1 MTDQPRTSPAA
12 PAPAA
17 GPTPV
22 DLFRPNVE
30 PGPLPLDEE
39 HVADGEQQVDEDVA
53 EPAAEPTAEAEVEV
67 EVSDAEPEVVE
78 QAVEPAAE
86 PAAGPEDA
94 DAVGEQVSG
103 PGAAPAHEAADG
115 SDDPDDADG
124 LTPHLVELAHVY
136 GVATEF
142 WDWQGRHTV
151 VPRRTIL
158 AVLDALGVVAR
169 TEDEITFALGEARD
183 RPWRRTLPNVVVT
196 RAGQTPRVPVHV
208 DHGQPVEVWVET
220 EDGEKRPLEQEDRWV
235 EPRVVTGRMV
245 GEASFLVPAD
255 LPLGWHTVY
264 ARHPG
269 GLSACP
275 LVVTPARLEL
285 PAAVAERR
293 AWGFMTQLYS
303 VRSRQSWGLG
313 DLADLAEIADW
324 SAREHGAGFVL
335 VNPLHAA
342 EPVPPMEPSPYLPT
356 TRRFVNPLYLRV
368 EDIREVGYMPSTDR
382 AIVEWQAEEMWA
394 LAESPAELDRD
405 RVWEAKKSA
414 LETVFGQPRSASR
427 QRRFEAFCV
436 REGQGLVDYATWC
449 ALAERYGLPA
459 SGWPAH
465 ARDPR
470 SQAVAQLRE
479 ELADRVEFHMWLQWC
494 LDEQLENAQRAARDA
509 GMPLG
514 IMHDLAV
521 GVHPDGADTWALADV
536 LATDVTVG
544 APPDAFN
551 QQGQDWSQPPWRPD
565 RLADLGYAPYRDML
579 RTILRHSGGLR
590 VDHVIGLFRL
600 WWVPR
605 GAGPAQGTYVRYD
618 HEALV
623 GILALEAHRA
633 GAVVVGED
641 LGTVEPW
648 ARDYLRERGI
658 LGTSILWFEKDGQGR
673 PLAPTAWRE
682 LCLATVT
689 THDLPPTAGYLAGEH
704 IELRQRLGLL
714 TRAVEE
720 EIAVDEADRLAVLRQ
735 LTDLGLLGD
744 RSTERERVEA
754 LHRFLTWTPAK
765 LLGVALADAVG
776 DRRTMNQPGTSN
788 EYPNWRL
795 PLADGMGAPV
805 LLEDVVTSIRAAS
818 LARSVHERG

>member
-1 MTDQPRTSPAA
+1 MFAEAA
-12 PAPAA
+12 P
-17 GPTPV
+17 
-22 DLFRPNVE
+22 
-30 PGPLPLDEE
+30 EE
-39 HVADGEQQVDEDVA
+39 LSQ
-53 EPAAEPTAEAEVEV
+53 
-67 EVSDAEPEVVE
+67 
-78 QAVEPAAE
+78 
-86 PAAGPEDA
+86 
-94 DAVGEQVSG
+94 
-103 PGAAPAHEAADG
+103 
-115 SDDPDDADG
+115 
-124 LTPHLVELAHVY
+124 HLVELAHVY

-183 RPWRRTLPNVVVT
+183 RSWRRTLPNVVVT

-220 EDGEKRPLEQEDRWV
+220 EDGERRPLGQEDRWV
-235 EPRVVTGRMV
+235 EPRVVTGRLV
-245 GEASFLVPAD
+245 GQASFLVPAD
-255 LPLGWHTVY
+255 LPLGWHTLY
-264 ARHPG
+264 ARHSG

-285 PAAVAERR
+285 PEQVAQRR

-303 VRSRQSWGLG
+303 VRSKQSWGTG

-335 VNPLHAA
+335 VNPMHAA
-342 EPVPPMEPSPYLPT
+342 EPIAPMEPSPYLPT
-356 TRRFVNPLYLRV
+356 TRRFVNPIYLRV
-368 EDIREVGYMPSTDR
+368 EDVREVAYMPSTDR
-382 AIVEWQAEEMWA
+382 AIVEWQAEELWA
-394 LAESPAELDRD
+394 LNDAPGELDRD
-405 RVWEAKKSA
+405 RVWEAKKNA
-414 LETVFGQPRSASR
+414 LETVFAQPRSAAR
-427 QRRFEAFCV
+427 QRQFEAFCV

-459 SGWPAH
+459 AGWPSH

-470 SQAVAQLRE
+470 SQSVAQIRE

-494 LDEQLENAQRAARDA
+494 LDEQLAAAQRAAKNA

-521 GVHPDGADTWALADV
+521 GVHPDGADTWALSDV

-579 RTILRHSGGLR
+579 RTILRHAGGLR
-590 VDHVIGLFRL
+590 VDHIIGLFRL

-605 GAGPAQGTYVRYD
+605 GAGPDEGTYVRYD

-658 LGTSILWFEKDGQGR
+658 LGTSILWFEKDHTGR
-673 PLAPTAWRE
+673 PLAPQAWRE

-714 TRAVEE
+714 TRSIEE

-735 LTDLGLLGD
+735 LTELGLLGE

-754 LHRFLTWTPAK
+754 LHRFITWTPAR

-776 DRRTMNQPGTSN
+776 DRRAMNQPGTSR

-795 PLADGMGAPV
+795 PLADGVGQPV
-805 LLEDVVTSIRAAS
+805 LLEDVMTSVRAAS